1 MSGITRRTLQY
12 YDDEGILPVERT
24 KENYRLYDEKALR
37 KLWEILIYKEIG
49 LSIEQIKQLFEPGG
63 KAQAE
68 ILEKQIQA
76 MHGYKAA
83 LSVEMA
89 LPEQFYP
96 DVAVNLDRSIPL
108 SSYTRCGGNLV
119 EAGDVAAAMRRIISA
134 QEGR

>member
-1 MSGITRRTLQY
+1 MKKIREVSMMSGITRRTLQY

-68 ILEKQIQA
+68 ILEKQIHSMSESSTMLA
-76 MHGYKAA
+76 EKIRFAEKVMEHG
-83 LSVEMA
+83 
-89 LPEQFYP
+89 
-96 DVAVNLDRSIPL
+96 IPAFDDEEL
-108 SSYTRCGGNLV
+108 KKTGMTYL
-119 EAGDVAAAMRRIISA
+119 EYIH
-134 QEGR
+134 QLKK

>member
-1 MSGITRRTLQY
+1 MKKIREVSMMSGITRRTLQY

-76 MHGYKAA
+76 MSESSTMLAEKIRFAEKVMEHG
-83 LSVEMA
+83 
-89 LPEQFYP
+89 
-96 DVAVNLDRSIPL
+96 IPAFDDEEL
-108 SSYTRCGGNLV
+108 KKTGMTYIEYIHQLKK
-119 EAGDVAAAMRRIISA
+119 
-134 QEGR
+134 

>member
-1 MSGITRRTLQY
+1 MKKIREVSMMSGITRRTLQY

-24 KENYRLYDEKALR
+24 KENYRLYDEQALR

-76 MHGYKAA
+76 MSESSTMLAEKIRFAEKVMEHG
-83 LSVEMA
+83 
-89 LPEQFYP
+89 
-96 DVAVNLDRSIPL
+96 IPAFDDEEL
-108 SSYTRCGGNLV
+108 KKTGMTYL
-119 EAGDVAAAMRRIISA
+119 EYIH
-134 QEGR
+134 QLKK

>member
-1 MSGITRRTLQY
+1 MKKIREVSMMSGITRRTLQY

-63 KAQAE
+63 KAHAE

-76 MHGYKAA
+76 MSESSTMLAEKIRFAEKVMEHG
-83 LSVEMA
+83 
-89 LPEQFYP
+89 
-96 DVAVNLDRSIPL
+96 IPAFDDEEL
-108 SSYTRCGGNLV
+108 KKTGMTYL
-119 EAGDVAAAMRRIISA
+119 EYIH
-134 QEGR
+134 QLKK

>member
-1 MSGITRRTLQY
+1 MKKIREVSMMSGITRRTLQY

-63 KAQAE
+63 KAHAE

-76 MHGYKAA
+76 MSESSTMLAEKIRFAEKVMEHG
-83 LSVEMA
+83 
-89 LPEQFYP
+89 
-96 DVAVNLDRSIPL
+96 IPAFDDEEL
-108 SSYTRCGGNLV
+108 KKTGMTYL
-119 EAGDVAAAMRRIISA
+119 E
-134 QEGR
+134 

>member
-1 MSGITRRTLQY
+1 MKKIREVSIMSGITRRTLQY

-68 ILEKQIQA
+68 ILEKQIQSMSESSTMLA
-76 MHGYKAA
+76 EKIRFVEKVMEHG
-83 LSVEMA
+83 
-89 LPEQFYP
+89 
-96 DVAVNLDRSIPL
+96 IPAFDDKEL
-108 SSYTRCGGNLV
+108 KETGMTYL
-119 EAGDVAAAMRRIISA
+119 EYIH
-134 QEGR
+134 QLKK